1 MDYSSA
7 TMAVRSIG
15 RFTGQA
21 LTAVVVLR
29 YHLQDPRTAPA
40 AALAA
45 LTELDGFEQ
54 GLRQVEKWLGRLHD
68 VEAGG
73 DVVLLSALSRLNG
86 EVQHA
91 WGEIR
96 IWRDDKS
103 LQRLGGARLNDLA
116 HRFRSTRYRAT
127 LVAMARKLAAWSSA
141 LSFHLVRLQR

>member
-1 MDYSSA
+1 MNYSSA

-15 RFTGQA
+15 RYTGQT
-21 LTAVVVLR
+21 LTAIAVLR
-29 YHLQDPRTAPA
+29 YHLRAMRTSPA

-45 LTELDGFEQ
+45 LMELDGFEQ
-54 GLRQVEKWLGRLHD
+54 GLHQVEKWLGRHD
-68 VEAGG
+68 VEAAG
-73 DVVLLSALSRLNG
+73 DAALLSALSRLNG

-116 HRFRSTRYRAT
+116 HRFRGTRYRAT
-127 LVAMARKLAAWSSA
+127 LVAMARKLAAWRSA
-141 LSFHLVRLQR
+141 LSFHLARLQR